1 MKLTKTPSK
10 LSLAILIAIASP
22 LAMADETGWTDGSG
36 WFMGA
41 NIGQSRTTIDD
52 PRITANLL
60 AQGLATTAIA
70 DNNRDTGYKLF
81 GGYQF
86 NKYFGLEGGYFNLG
100 QFGFTSTTL
109 PAGSLTGSIKI
120 QGLSLGMVGTLP
132 LTERFSTFGRLGLNY
147 AQSRT
152 AFGGTGAGVG
162 VVPIMPNT
170 SKNQANYQLGLGL
183 QYDMTPSLGMRAEVE
198 RYRVNDAI
206 GNKGD
211 VDLYSIGLIYR
222 FGVEEPT
229 PPVIIVQR
237 EEPPAPIVVAPEPVL
252 ETPKP
257 IPVPV
262 PVPVPRPVHK
272 KTIFNADTSADS
284 LFDFGK
290 ATVKPG
296 GRAALDQFSAELIGT
311 QFAVIT
317 VTGHTDR
324 IGSQAYNKK
333 LSARR
338 AEVVKDYL
346 VVSAGIPADK
356 ISARGVAGA
365 EPITKPGDCKGKK
378 ASRALIACLAP
389 DRRVEVDVEAT
400 RTEK

>member
-1 MKLTKTPSK
+1 MKLTLTSSK
-10 LSLAILIAIASP
+10 LSLAVLVAIASP
-22 LAMADETGWTDGSG
+22 LAMADEAGWTDDSG

-60 AQGLATTAIA
+60 AQGLTTTAIA

-100 QFGFTSTTL
+100 QFGFLSTTL
-109 PAGSLTGSIKI
+109 PAGSLAGNIKL
-120 QGLSLGMVGTLP
+120 QGLSFGTVGTLP
-132 LTERFSTFGRLGLNY
+132 ITERFSAFGRLGLNY

-152 AFGGTGAGVG
+152 SFSGTGAGLG
-162 VVPIMPNT
+162 VVPLNPNPN
-170 SKNQANYQLGLGL
+170 KNQINYKLGLGV
-183 QYDMTPSLGMRAEVE
+183 QYDVTPSLGMRAEVE

-211 VDLYSIGLIYR
+211 VDLYTIGLIYR

-237 EEPPAPIVVAPEPVL
+237 EEPPAPIVVEPEPVI

-262 PVPVPRPVHK
+262 PVPRPVRK

-290 ATVKPG
+290 AVVKPG
-296 GRAALDQFSAELIGT
+296 GRAALDQFSAELIGA
-311 QFAVIT
+311 QFEVIT

-324 IGSQAYNKK
+324 IGSQAYNEK

-346 VVSAGIPADK
+346 VVSAGIPANK

-365 EPITKPGDCKGKK
+365 EPITKPDECKGKK
-378 ASRALIACLAP
+378 ATRALIACLAP
-389 DRRVEVDVEAT
+389 DRRVEVDVDAT

>member
-1 MKLTKTPSK
+1 MKFTKTSNK
-10 LSLAILIAIASP
+10 LGLAILIAIASP
-22 LAMADETGWTDGSG
+22 LAMADEAGWTDDSG

-60 AQGLATTAIA
+60 AQGLTTTSIV

-86 NKYFGLEGGYFNLG
+86 NKYFGLEGGYFDLG

-109 PAGSLTGSIKI
+109 PAGSLTGNVKI
-120 QGLSLGMVGTLP
+120 QGLSVGAVGTLP
-132 LTERFSTFGRLGLNY
+132 LTERFSAFGRLGLNY

-152 AFGGTGAGVG
+152 SFSSTGAGVG
-162 VVPIMPNT
+162 VAPLLPNT
-170 SKNQANYQLGLGL
+170 SKNQVNYKLGLGL
-183 QYDMTPSLGMRAEVE
+183 QYDFTPALGMRAEVE

-211 VDLYSIGLIYR
+211 VDLYSLGLIYR
-222 FGVEEPT
+222 FGVEK
-229 PPVIIVQR
+229 PVPVPAPAPVV
-237 EEPPAPIVVAPEPVL
+237 EPPPIVVVPAPVI
-252 ETPKP
+252 ETPK
-257 IPVPV
+257 PVPV
-262 PVPVPRPVHK
+262 PVPVPRPVRK

-296 GRAALDQFSAELIGT
+296 GRAALDQFSSELIGAK
-311 QFAVIT
+311 FEVIT

-324 IGSQAYNKK
+324 IGSQAYNEK

-338 AEVVKDYL
+338 AEVVKEYL
-346 VVSAGIPADK
+346 IVSAGIPADK

-365 EPITKPGDCKGKK
+365 EPITKPGECKGKK
-378 ASRALIACLAP
+378 ATRALITCLAP